1 MSVDSV
7 RLHHPGVQCDNV
19 REIDNS
25 MSRAFFLPRGGQ
37 LWLSCPYTSLQNDK
51 TERMIR
57 IITNLI
63 RALLF

>member
-1 MSVDSV
+1 M
-7 RLHHPGVQCDNV
+7 QCDNV

-63 RALLF
+63 RALLC